1 MLDNKRFDKWVGEY
15 DASIQR
21 SSEKGYPFE
30 GYYNVLSYVH
40 SLIKESKEK
49 KILDVG
55 VGTGVLTY
63 ELYKKGGQIY
73 GIDFSEKMLELAEQK
88 MPKGKFYCYDF
99 RYGLPKD
106 LDGVKFD
113 YIASSYAMHHLDDEE
128 KVNFILKV
136 KGILKENG
144 KIIIADISFKN
155 HKGMLYCKNI
165 SGNKWDNN
173 EIYIVADKMV
183 KRLNESGLIVRYTQ
197 VSLCAGVLEIK

>member
-1 MLDNKRFDKWVGEY
+1 MLDNKGFDKWAGEY
-15 DASIQR
+15 DVSIQR
-21 SSEKGYPFE
+21 YSEGYPFE

-40 SLIKESKEK
+40 SLIKEPKK
-49 KILDVG
+49 AKILDVG
-55 VGTGVLTY
+55 VGTGLLTH

-73 GIDFSEKMLELAEQK
+73 GIDFSEKMLELVKQK
-88 MPKGKFYCYDF
+88 MPKGKFYCYDIN
-99 RYGLPKD
+99 YGLPKD

-113 YIASSYAMHHLDDEE
+113 YIVSSYVIHHLDDEE
-128 KVNFILKV
+128 KVNFILKL

-155 HKGMLYCKNI
+155 HKDMLYCKNV
-165 SGNKWDNN
+165 SGSNWDND

-197 VSLCAGVLEIK
+197 VSSCAGVLEIK